1 MRFAK
6 EIYKLFLIVFETHY
20 AMCGLIPNNTHTV
33 YNPMDVQ
40 VPNIDIFG
48 NSLNTSMLNNID
60 NQSKIINSAARVA
73 RAINSAEAA
82 YSTKTSKKTIDEL
95 ILSKEK
101 RYRNITKLH
110 DVDSLENDI
119 EKSYKRLKLI
129 FKKTKGHGKHFKSY
143 ALNGAYK
150 HQNPWTKKIRLNG
163 FSLIGPINTELAS
176 IITSEQAKIH
186 AEKEEY
192 KLPLQKSRDKFI
204 NSNIGQKIGTR
215 INILKYI
222 NQVLD
227 KEIPISRSFL
237 NEKWVIYD
245 NFSKNLAIS
254 FNMLNMINSIR
265 INKILDTFNV
275 QRLMKFDDEAINRM
289 NYYKEVRNFG
299 LDKTG
304 RKLTAEERALDEFNY
319 TLKFPDVFKASIS
332 NVKYKKTI
340 ISFMCI
346 QILNFIL
353 EFKEAP
359 KLTTIPEK
367 IQTSTLHDFKQAYVY
382 ALDSLD
388 SLKYVSAYSFDNDKL
403 YEIENH
409 FAKCIMRYLKGE
421 KKIINYLVD
430 LKKNIDSDLSL
441 VESRRPRSSNVE
453 IMLSTRNKENI
464 KTLDLISIYNFF
476 LTFERNL
483 CDSELAS
490 LHDLVN
496 SIPNIPQR
504 NMYPSIR
511 YSTYLSKETEN
522 RDIIDEI
529 IEKYQEKLKIFKIY

>member
-1 MRFAK
+1 MKFIK
-6 EIYKLFLIVFETHY
+6 EIYTVSFIIFGTHHV
-20 AMCGLIPNNTHTV
+20 MCGLIPNVTHTP

-40 VPNIDIFG
+40 VPNIDIPG
-48 NSLNTSMLNNID
+48 NPLNISMLNNID

-73 RAINSAEAA
+73 RAINSAEADYA
-82 YSTKTSKKTIDEL
+82 AEFPQETTDKI
-95 ILSKEK
+95 ILSNEK
-101 RYRNITKLH
+101 KYRNMFKLYEH
-110 DVDSLENDI
+110 DDPDI
-119 EKSYKRLKLI
+119 NTQMEYKRLKNIL
-129 FKKTKGHGKHFKSY
+129 KTAMHDENPSKVRI
-143 ALNGAYK
+143 LNNIYEIPTPRS
-150 HQNPWTKKIRLNG
+150 NKIRLNG
-163 FSLIGPINTELAS
+163 FTLIGPISKELAN
-176 IITSEQAKIH
+176 IITTEQAKVH
-186 AEKEEY
+186 TEEENTIPVKGNHY
-192 KLPLQKSRDKFI
+192 NFI
-204 NSNIGQKIGTR
+204 ISHITQKIGHEDSELSH
-215 INILKYI
+215 INR
-222 NQVLD
+222 Q
-227 KEIPISRSFL
+227 ISEAMHVSSHLSGERTVDYKL
-237 NEKWVIYD
+237 
-245 NFSKNLAIS
+245 FSKNLAIS
-254 FNMLNMINSIR
+254 FNVLNMINSIR
-265 INKILDTFNV
+265 VNRILSTFNV
-275 QRLMKFDDEAINRM
+275 QRLMKFDDDAVNQME
-289 NYYKEVRNFG
+289 YYREVRDIE
-299 LDKTG
+299 LDRSG
-304 RKLTAEERALDEFNY
+304 RKMTDEERALDEFNY

-409 FAKCIMRYLKGE
+409 FAKCIKRYLKGE

-430 LKKNIDSDLSL
+430 LKKNIDSDLAL

-464 KTLDLISIYNFF
+464 KTLDLISIYTIL

-483 CDSELAS
+483 CNRELAS